1 MDDRNDLTGLL
12 RWTETRAGWIIVLEL
27 SEFLAQS
34 RFRSIHFGFI
44 TAVSLFFF
52 FSSFSFFT
60 LFLLSSF
67 SFFFLLFFLP
77 LFPFFLF
84 LFQFPVFLSFFHF
97 LFFRKDFWSFIL
109 FVFATRNSPKGQA
122 KAGETII
129 WTVLGRF
136 VLCLLGFG
144 GSKSKMLNRV
154 GKSSG
159 ISVTLGSVIAKFYCI
174 AKY

>member
-52 FSSFSFFT
+52 F
-60 LFLLSSF
+60 SSF

-144 GSKSKMLNRV
+144 GSKSKMLNWV